1 MEKGGGQMNKNKILN
16 ALFIL
21 FVVSS
26 PFSPETYAQEKKE
39 KSISFMLLGSLAMVQ
54 EMGNNADY
62 IPGENDFPITPSH
75 IEYGGG
81 LGILFNFSKLL
92 SLQLTGEY
100 LSGAEVDKVD
110 PSDMESYTYRTY
122 NNINVLASLL
132 IKFGRKKRFF
142 VTVGGGM
149 NILMPYKD
157 KEETGSLGSIILIEA
172 PEKKTNP
179 MALFGGGVIF
189 KMGRGFFKV
198 ETLYSMIFDYDKNS
212 IFIRL
217 SIGF

>member
-1 MEKGGGQMNKNKILN
+1 MSKNKVLN

-21 FVVSS
+21 FVVLSL
-26 PFSPETYAQEKKE
+26 FSPGTYAQEKKE
-39 KSISFMLLGSLAMVQ
+39 KSINFMLLGTLAMVQ

-62 IPGENDFPITPSH
+62 VPGENDFPITPSH

-81 LGILFNFSKLL
+81 VGVLFNFSKLL

-100 LSGAEVDKVD
+100 LLGAEVEKVD

-122 NNINVLASLL
+122 DNLNLLASLL
-132 IKFGRKKRFF
+132 IKFGEKTQFF
-142 VTVGGGM
+142 VTAGGGM

-212 IFIRL
+212 ILIRVG
-217 SIGF
+217 IGF